1 MWRRLSLALKVGTGA
16 EERDTRVHDR
26 LADPKVAFKPLLG
39 ARVLTKCI
47 WLYTGT
53 GFSFSSDFVVVRS
66 MHHVSRWLEMEGC
79 QGRDR
84 WVDRVAW
91 RLERRRDGWGGG
103 NIREAS

>member
-1 MWRRLSLALKVGTGA
+1 
-16 EERDTRVHDR
+16 
-26 LADPKVAFKPLLG
+26 
-39 ARVLTKCI
+39 
-47 WLYTGT
+47 
-53 GFSFSSDFVVVRS
+53 
-66 MHHVSRWLEMEGC
+66 MHHVRRWLEMEGC